1 MGNKIKISI
10 IVAAFNVEEYIDRCL
25 ESLTNQDLD
34 SDEYEII
41 IVNDGSTD
49 STLEK
54 LNDWKSKFEN
64 IIVISQKNKG
74 QSAARNTALKQA
86 TGDYVFY
93 VDADDYILVNCLNL
107 LLISSQNADI
117 LRFDFNNNTIT
128 FKGKYNK
135 CYTGVDFFENCF
147 GIWSPCMQIFKRS
160 FLINN
165 KLFFVEGM
173 TSEDAELIPKA
184 YLLATSAVAI
194 PDKIY
199 NYVFNP
205 NSTTKDRNFDYNRIC
220 RRIES
225 QLKVLQSCT
234 DLMSKYKDFK
244 KVGIKLNETVVFPT
258 FTAYNVML
266 LLDEIPYKTAK
277 EFQNRYLKSD
287 FFPVVVKQKI
297 TLKQAFM
304 YKIMNSELLFS
315 AYYKSGLKYFY
326 TKFIHRN

>member
-10 IVAAFNVEEYIDRCL
+10 IVAAFNVEKYIDRCL
-25 ESLTNQDLD
+25 ESLTNQNLD
-34 SDEYEII
+34 REEYEII

-49 STLEK
+49 ATLDK
-54 LNDWKSKFEN
+54 LNDWKSRFKN

-86 TGDYVFY
+86 AGDYIFY
-93 VDADDYILVNCLNL
+93 IDADDYISINCLNSL
-107 LLISSQNADI
+107 AYGSKNADI
-117 LRFDFNNNTIT
+117 LRFNFNNNTIT
-128 FKGKYNK
+128 FKGEFNK
-135 CYTGVDFFENCF
+135 CYNGIDFFEHCF

-165 KLFFVEGM
+165 NLFFVEGM

-205 NSTTKDRNFDYNRIC
+205 NSTTKDRNFDYDRIC

-225 QLKVLQSCT
+225 QLKVLQSST
-234 DLMSKYKDFK
+234 NLMNKYKDFK
-244 KVGIKLNETVVFPT
+244 QVGLKLNETVVYPT
-258 FTAYNVML
+258 FTAFNVML

-277 EFQNRYLKSD
+277 EFQNRYLMSD
-287 FFPVVVKQKI
+287 FFPIIVKQKI
-297 TLKQAFM
+297 TLKQACM
-304 YKIMNSELLFS
+304 YKIMNSELLFT
-315 AYYKSGLKYFY
+315 AYYKSGIKRLYNLIK
-326 TKFIHRN
+326 KR